1 LTRARTGTLQRPIH
15 SDMRALVSPGVGESR
30 HDEAARRRGTVMVC
44 RSRTATAL
52 RWRPVLQHRPVRS
65 PEHRTAV
72 QHLERE
78 ATGPVHHP
86 VVSAAHQEE
95 VRCRRLT
102 PIRPVKY
109 VVRVAPGLG
118 TITSREPAV
127 AVPDDHGPSHRGWD
141 DRGAPSH
148 VQGLGASGHHDPH
161 DRGVAGDPSRGTRRD
176 RTRMVELRR
185 AFLTREILD
194 SDGHAQVRSFSTD
207 VRPSPATAG
216 RSLRGRRHDASRE
229 SGGRAC
235 LGNVPP
241 SRARHRVP

>member
-86 VVSAAHQEE
+86 VVSAAHQED

-102 PIRPVKY
+102 PIRQVKY

-127 AVPDDHGPSHRGWD
+127 AVTDDHGPSHRRWD
-141 DRGAPSH
+141 DRGAPAH
-148 VQGLGASGHHDPH
+148 VEWLGASGHHDPH
-161 DRGVAGDPSRGTRRD
+161 HRGIAGDPSRGTGRD
-176 RTRMVELRR
+176 RACVIELRR

-207 VRPSPATAG
+207 VRPSPATDG
-216 RSLRGRRHDASRE
+216 RSLPGRRPDAARE
-229 SGGRAC
+229 SGDRPDHVS
-235 LGNVPP
+235 VPR
-241 SRARHRVP
+241 SRARLPRP